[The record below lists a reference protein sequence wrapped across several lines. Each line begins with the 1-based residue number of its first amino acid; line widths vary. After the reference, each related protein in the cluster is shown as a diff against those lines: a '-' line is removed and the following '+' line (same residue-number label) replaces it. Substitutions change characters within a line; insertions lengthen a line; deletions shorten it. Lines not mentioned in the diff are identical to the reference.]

1 MQHSIEVR
9 HNQSQFTRLE
19 DNISQNNP
27 LWFLDAF
34 VEHNALK
41 AVGLKVQTIKESSPT
56 SQYQSLSQNLRL
68 LSFKLPSKLEKTPKN
83 DQHFTAK

>member
-19 DNISQNNP
+19 YKISQNNP

-41 AVGLKVQTIKESSPT
+41 TVGLKVQTIKEQGRPI
-56 SQYQSLSQNLRL
+56 
-68 LSFKLPSKLEKTPKN
+68 FDSKVF
-83 DQHFTAK
+83 HRI